1 MSNTR
6 KVKWLIA
13 HQPEELFV
21 RTAKAFSQELNKL
34 IGDELEIEILTYPSY
49 AEKYGEIKD
58 LEKLAYFDEP
68 EYTNHESKGG
78 LWQKGIAAF
87 WNAITK
93 GDIEMSQMQV
103 GQLSQFNH
111 DFAALDLPFLFD
123 DHDHVSRVVD
133 GEIGAELCH
142 QLGEKSE
149 IKGLAFTYSGGYRV
163 IGSNE
168 AICTLDE
175 LNGRKVIIEQ
185 PLSLGYAIEK
195 IGAETV
201 SLAPNLWRKLDPVGN
216 GQADAVETTYL
227 RFDGKHVLKTNH
239 SVFMTTIIV
248 SKQFWN
254 TLTETQQT
262 AFQTAARAASKIERQ
277 WALDDSDRYE
287 REAEARGVT
296 ITDIS
301 AEDTALLKRASQQ
314 TYVRVNDMFSKGLL
328 GRIRKA

>member
-1 MSNTR
+1 MSKRT
-6 KVKWLIA
+6 VKWLIA

-21 RTAKAFSQELNKL
+21 RTATAFSQELNKL

-49 AEKYGEIKD
+49 AAKYGEIKD

-68 EYTNHESKGG
+68 EYTNHTAEGS
-78 LWQKGIAAF
+78 LWAKGIDAF
-87 WNAITK
+87 WNAMTT
-93 GDIEMSQMQV
+93 GEIEMSQMQV
-103 GQLSQFNH
+103 GQISKFNY

-123 DHDHVSRVVD
+123 DHEHVSRVVD
-133 GEIGAELCH
+133 GEIGAELCR
-142 QLGEKSE
+142 QLGEKSS

-168 AICTLDE
+168 SICSLEE
-175 LNGRKVIIEQ
+175 LEGRKVIIEQ

-201 SLAPNLWRKLDPVGN
+201 ELAPNLWRKLDPVGN

-227 RFDGKHVLKTNH
+227 RFDGTHVLKTNH
-239 SVFMTTIIV
+239 SVFMTTIVV
-248 SKQFWN
+248 SKQFWD
-254 TLTETQQT
+254 TLTEVQQA
-262 AFQTAARAASKIERQ
+262 AFQAAARVASQTERQ
-277 WALDDSDRYE
+277 WALDDADRYE
-287 REAEARGVT
+287 AEAQAKGIT

-301 AEDTALLKRASQQ
+301 KEDTARLKKASQQ
-314 TYVRVNDMFSKGLL
+314 TYLRVNDMFSKGLL